1 MKRKSN
7 GKSEFWCLYLNNPSP
22 NPQFWERCCKRQA
35 LCHSQM
41 YKRCSLFLYVHS
53 VRLYDTFSTR
63 TFKHPLVKIHAM
75 QIKLLQVVVFTQ
87 ISCECIVTE
96 GSANIFSM
104 SLQLPRIEVKKK
116 TMYFC
121 CYLCRRVLYN
131 IKKKIYIS
139 TFTTHICSS
148 WSIFGGWH
156 LQIEK
161 KEEVVTTWA
170 NVIKEYCIFFVWS
183 VGFYSCM

>member
-116 TMYFC
+116 KHVFLLLSVSTGALQY
-121 CYLCRRVLYN
+121 
-131 IKKKIYIS
+131 KKKDIYINIYH
-139 TFTTHICSS
+139 TH
-148 WSIFGGWH
+148 
-156 LQIEK
+156 L
-161 KEEVVTTWA
+161 
-170 NVIKEYCIFFVWS
+170 
-183 VGFYSCM
+183 